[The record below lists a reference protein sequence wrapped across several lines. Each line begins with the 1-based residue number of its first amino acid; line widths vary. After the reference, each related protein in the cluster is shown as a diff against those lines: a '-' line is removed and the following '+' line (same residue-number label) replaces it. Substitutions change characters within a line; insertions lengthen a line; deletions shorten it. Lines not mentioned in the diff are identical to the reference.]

1 MGGFLVAIIFGYLAG
16 SIPFGLLLTR
26 AAGLGDV
33 RLIGSGNIGATNVL
47 RTGNKSIAALTL
59 ICDVLKGWLPVFMA
73 GWLLGPLAAIL
84 TGFAALAGH
93 IFPLWLGFK
102 GGKGVATTLGILLGW
117 AWPLALIA
125 LAAWLGTFVTS
136 RISSIS
142 ALTAAVVAVLFSL
155 LVPPFEVAVDIPLWR
170 PVLLV
175 AVVVFFTHRAN
186 ISRLIMG
193 VERPSSF
200 SKIP

>member
-1 MGGFLVAIIFGYLAG
+1 MGGLLIAIIFGYVTG
-16 SIPFGLLLTR
+16 SIPFGLLLTK

-59 ICDVLKGWLPVFMA
+59 FCDVLKGWLPVFLA

-84 TGFAALAGH
+84 TGFAALVGH
-93 IFPLWLGFK
+93 VFPLWLGFK

-117 AWPLALIA
+117 SWPLALIA
-125 LAAWLGTFVTS
+125 LAAWLGAFTTS
-136 RISSIS
+136 RMSSLS
-142 ALTAAVVAVLFSL
+142 ALTAACVAVLFSCWIT
-155 LVPPFEVAVDIPLWR
+155 PFEMAVDIPLWL
-170 PVLLV
+170 PILSV
-175 AVVVFFTHRAN
+175 AVLIFITHRAN
-186 ISRLIMG
+186 ISRLLKG
-193 VERPSSF
+193 VEPPSSF